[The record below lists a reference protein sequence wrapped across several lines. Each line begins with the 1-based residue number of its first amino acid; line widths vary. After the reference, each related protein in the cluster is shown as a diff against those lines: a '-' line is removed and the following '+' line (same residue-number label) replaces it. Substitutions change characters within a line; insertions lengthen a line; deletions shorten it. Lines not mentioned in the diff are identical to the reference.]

1 MVSTKRRAD
10 GDESQRVHNGPRAKK
25 PRKEDAHSQPKPKKP
40 KPAQNGQK
48 TEERPAKQ
56 PRASLLNSEETN
68 FPRGGASVLTPLEH
82 KQIKIDAERDVLF
95 ENSASKDQV
104 EDDNTS
110 DRENIGREAQGEIKQ
125 KQRTKK
131 RKRSLLSATAPE
143 IAPEDNVKIE
153 SLSFRKLVPGS
164 IVLGKVAQI
173 TSHDIAL
180 TLPNNLTGYIPLTS
194 VSDTL
199 NQRIETIL
207 AQSDEDDPEGVNE
220 DDDINLREIFR
231 IGQYLRACVVSNS
244 DEQTVQGLAKSK
256 RRIELTLNP
265 RQTNVEVQASDT
277 TMGSTMQAAV
287 VSIEDRGFIMDL
299 GLKNNSLRGFVPVSE
314 IDPSLDSSMVKE
326 GMVWLCLVM
335 GSSPNKKTLQLSAN
349 PSRIGDIRKSN
360 FVSDMAKLDNLLP
373 GTAVQMLVTSA
384 TVAGICG
391 KVAGLVDAT
400 VDWVHSGTG
409 TSRNEE
415 ARLPNVGSK
424 VKARIICTFADG
436 GNKILVSLLEHIL
449 SLSQSVAKTGV
460 VAQPPSDILTIS
472 AIVEAATVVK
482 VIAKQGLVLALGN
495 GLYGWAHISRLSDN
509 RVDALTQTT
518 GPYKLGSNHRA
529 RVLGYNSMDAQYI
542 LSLEQKVIEQ
552 PFLRLEDIQV
562 GQVVQ
567 GTVERLIINANGI
580 GGLLVNLAD
589 GITALVPELHLADVK
604 LQHPE
609 RKFKEGMRLSAR
621 VLSIDLDKRSIRLT
635 LKKTLI
641 NSSDIWA
648 DYADVSVGSQSSGT
662 LLSLS
667 ESGAIVQF
675 FGKVRGFLP
684 ISEMSEAYIKNPSD
698 HFHVSQTVHVNVR
711 SVDPGNNRMTVS
723 CRDPSTVDVEKD
735 VDDDEAAS
743 GTLVDGTVTEIT
755 DLHITVQLIGSGR
768 PGILKLGHLTDGTEE
783 RDRLAL
789 KRFKTGQKLQELLI
803 LDRSSKRKLV
813 LLSKKPSLLKA
824 ARASRLLSSFQDV
837 QPNQVVEGFVR
848 NITSDGVFVEFA
860 GGLVGLLPKTQLTDE
875 MQKLPDFGLRT
886 DQSIKAWVHRIDHQQ
901 ERFTLSMKEGQQL
914 KDDSNKVDKTQQSAV
929 VGEVMN
935 PVDGHSTSMADFK
948 LGYRTQARITSIK
961 ETQLNVQLA
970 DKVHG
975 RVDIS
980 EVFDKWEDIENK
992 KKPLARF
999 QRHEI
1004 IAVKI
1009 IGLHNSRTHRFLP
1022 ISHRQGANP
1031 VFELTAKAASLAS
1044 DDADVLT
1051 LDKLTVGSSVTA
1063 FVNNTTNTHV
1073 WTTVSPNVHGR
1084 IEALDLSDDV
1094 AMLKD
1099 LARNFPAGTAL
1110 MANVK
1115 SIDLPSSRLDLVAIR
1130 NRKGEGL
1137 TISDISEGMILAGQ
1151 VAKTSESAL
1160 VVRLSSSVVGTVGL
1174 TQLADDY
1181 SQADLSGYNK
1191 NEVIRVC
1198 VLGVDSVNQKITL
1211 STRPS
1216 KVLSSSLPVTDPHI
1230 SAVSQL
1236 KVNDIVRG
1244 FVKHISEKGLFV
1256 RLSPTITAFVRL
1268 ADLSDAFLKEWK
1280 TAFKIDELVRGK
1292 ITAIDEAVNHIQ
1304 MSLKAS
1310 MLDENYVAPVTFDDL
1325 QPGQIVNG
1333 KIRKVEDFGAFI
1345 VVDNSRN
1352 VSGLCHRSEV
1362 AEDRVSDVRTL
1373 YEEGDKVK
1381 AIVLKVDPEKRRIN
1395 FGLKASYFQDSN
1407 VAEEVP
1413 DLTDD
1418 EDSGSESGVRLDS
1431 AGAVS
1436 SPGPELDEAELNGS
1450 NESNEEDSEDQN
1462 AMDVDD
1468 DDLEDDDMHA
1478 KAATEGLSTSGFDW
1492 DGTTADDLALGQDDT
1507 LSRHDDENEVAQK
1520 RKRKA
1525 SVPDVDR
1532 TGELDSYGPQS
1543 ADDFER
1549 QLLGHPNSSALW
1561 IQYMAHYLQ
1570 LGEASTA
1577 REIAERAL
1585 KTIHQREEEEKANVW
1600 IALLNLENTYGDDA
1614 TLEAVFKRACQYADS
1629 QTMHER
1635 LASIY
1640 IDSSKHQRADNL
1652 FQTMT
1657 RTKAFSANPALWL
1670 NYATFLMTTLH
1681 DPTRAR
1687 ALLSR
1692 AAQSVPEHLHRH
1704 LTTRFAALEF
1714 TSPAGEPER
1723 GRTIFEGL
1731 LSTFPKR
1738 GDLWDQFVD
1747 LEMGHG
1753 EVASVRD
1760 LFERMTSGGTGA
1772 GAGEGVKMKA
1782 RRARF
1787 VFKRWL
1793 EFEEQRGTAREV
1805 EEVKKRAERFVER
1818 LREEQGAE

>member
-1 MVSTKRRAD
+1 MAPTKRRAD
-10 GDESQRVHNGPRAKK
+10 ADKSQRANNGPRPKK
-25 PRKEDAHSQPKPKKP
+25 ARKEDAPSQPKPKKS
-40 KPAQNGQK
+40 KPAQNDQK
-48 TEERPAKQ
+48 AEDGSGKQ
-56 PRASLLNSEETN
+56 PRPSLLSSEEAS

-95 ENSASKDQV
+95 ENRPPKGQV

-110 DRENIGREAQGEIKQ
+110 DRENIGTEAQGEIKQ
-125 KQRTKK
+125 KQRSKK
-131 RKRSLLSATAPE
+131 RKRSHLSVTAPE
-143 IAPEDNVKIE
+143 VAPEDNVKIE
-153 SLSFRKLVPGS
+153 SLSFRKLIPGS
-164 IVLGKVAQI
+164 VVLGQVAQI
-173 TSHDIAL
+173 TPRDIAL

-207 AQSDEDDPEGVNE
+207 ARSDEDDLEGANE

-231 IGQYLRACVVSNS
+231 NGQYLRACVVSNS
-244 DEQTVQGLAKSK
+244 DEQSVQGLAKSK

-265 RQTNVEVQASDT
+265 RQTNVEVQASDVT
-277 TMGSTMQAAV
+277 IGSTIQAAV

-299 GLKNNSLRGFVPVSE
+299 GLKNNSLRGFVPVFE
-314 IDPSLDSSMVKE
+314 LDPSLDPSKVKE
-326 GMVWLCLVM
+326 GMVWLCLVT
-335 GSSPNKKTLQLSAN
+335 GLSSNKKTLQLSAN
-349 PSRIGDIRKSN
+349 QSRIGNIRKSN
-360 FVSDMAKLDNLLP
+360 FVSDMPKLDNLLP
-373 GTAVQMLVTSA
+373 GTAVQMPVTSA
-384 TVAGICG
+384 TATGMCG
-391 KVAGLVDAT
+391 KIAGLVDAT
-400 VDWVHSGTG
+400 ADWVHSGAG
-409 TSRNEE
+409 TSPDEE
-415 ARLPNVGSK
+415 AKLAKVGSK
-424 VKARIICTFADG
+424 IKARIICTFADG
-436 GNKILVSLLEHIL
+436 ENKVLVSLLEHVL
-449 SLSQSVAKTGV
+449 SLSQSVAKTGDV
-460 VAQPPSDILTIS
+460 VRPPLDILDVS
-472 AIVEAATVVK
+472 AIVETATVVK
-482 VIAKQGLVLALGN
+482 VIAKQGLVLGLGN
-495 GLYGWAHISRLSDN
+495 GLYGLAHISRLSDD
-509 RVDALTQTT
+509 RVDTLSQTT
-518 GPYKLGSNHRA
+518 GLYKLGSSHRA

-542 LSLEQKVIEQ
+542 LSLEQKIIEQ
-552 PFLRLEDIQV
+552 PFLRLEDIRV

-604 LQHPE
+604 LKHPE

-641 NSSDIWA
+641 NSGHIWA
-648 DYADVSVGSQSSGT
+648 DYTDVSIGSQSSGT

-698 HFHVSQTVHVNVR
+698 HFHVGQTVHVNVR
-711 SVDPGNNRMTVS
+711 SVDSENNRMTVS
-723 CRDPSTVDVEKD
+723 CRDPSTVNAEED

-755 DLHITVQLIGSGR
+755 DLHITVQLVGSGR
-768 PGILKLGHLTDGTEE
+768 PGILKLGHLNDGTEE

-789 KRFKTGQKLQELLI
+789 KRIKTGQKLQELLA
-803 LDRSSKRKLV
+803 LDKSSKRKLV

-837 QPNQVVEGFVR
+837 QPNQLVEGFVR

-860 GGLVGLLPKTQLTDE
+860 GGLVGLLPKKQLTDE
-875 MQKLPDFGLRT
+875 MQKIPEFGFRT
-886 DQSIKAWVHRIDHQQ
+886 DQSIKAWIHRIDHQQ
-901 ERFTLSMKEGQQL
+901 ERFTLSMKEGEQL
-914 KDDSNKVDKTQQSAV
+914 KDDPQKVDKNKESAA

-980 EVFDKWEDIENK
+980 EIFDKWEDIEDK

-999 QRHEI
+999 KRHES

-1022 ISHRQGANP
+1022 ISHRQGSNP
-1031 VFELTAKAASLAS
+1031 VFELTAKAASLVS

-1051 LDKLTVGSSVTA
+1051 LDKLTVGSSVIA

-1094 AMLKD
+1094 SMLKD

-1110 MANVK
+1110 MTHVK
-1115 SIDLPSSRLDLVAIR
+1115 SIDLPSSRLDLVATR
-1130 NRKGEGL
+1130 NRNGAGL

-1151 VAKTSESAL
+1151 VAKASESAL
-1160 VVRLSSSVVGTVGL
+1160 VVRLSTSVVGTVGL

-1181 SQADLSGYNK
+1181 SQANLSGYNK
-1191 NEVIRVC
+1191 NEIIRVC
-1198 VLGVDSVNQKITL
+1198 VLGVDSINQKVTL

-1244 FVKHISEKGLFV
+1244 FVKHISDKGVFV
-1256 RLSPTITAFVRL
+1256 RLSPNVTAFVRL

-1292 ITAIDEAVNHIQ
+1292 VTAIDEALNYVQ

-1310 MLDENYVAPVTFDDL
+1310 MLDENYVAPLTFDDL
-1325 QPGQIVNG
+1325 QSGQIING

-1407 VAEEVP
+1407 VVEDMP
-1413 DLTDD
+1413 DLTDG
-1418 EDSGSESGVRLDS
+1418 EDSGSESGVRLEGAS
-1431 AGAVS
+1431 KAG
-1436 SPGPELDEAELNGS
+1436 SPGPELDMAEVNKGD
-1450 NESNEEDSEDQN
+1450 ESDEE
-1462 AMDVDD
+1462 
-1468 DDLEDDDMHA
+1468 DLEDENAVDVDNEDLEDEDMHA
-1478 KAATEGLSTSGFDW
+1478 KEATEGLSTSGFNW
-1492 DGTTADDLALGQDDT
+1492 DGTAADDLAFGQDDT
-1507 LSRHDDENEVAQK
+1507 FLGHDDDGKADQH

-1525 SVPDVDR
+1525 PGPGVDR
-1532 TGELDSYGPQS
+1532 TGDLDSYGPQS

-1549 QLLGHPNSSALW
+1549 QLLGQPNSSALW

-1577 REIAERAL
+1577 REIGERAL

-1614 TLEAVFKRACQYADS
+1614 TLDAVFKRACQYADS

-1640 IDSSKHQRADNL
+1640 IDSGKHQPADDL
-1652 FQTMT
+1652 FQIMT
-1657 RTKAFSANPALWL
+1657 RIKAFSANPALWL

-1681 DPTRAR
+1681 EPARAR

-1731 LSTFPKR
+1731 VSTFPKR

-1747 LEMGHG
+1747 LEMRHG
-1753 EVASVRD
+1753 DVANVRG
-1760 LFERMTSGGTGA
+1760 LFERMTSGGG
-1772 GAGEGVKMKA
+1772 GEGVKMKA

-1793 EFEEQRGTAREV
+1793 EFEEQKGTAREV
-1805 EEVKKRAERFVER
+1805 EDVKKRAERFVEG
-1818 LREEQGAE
+1818 LREEQGGE